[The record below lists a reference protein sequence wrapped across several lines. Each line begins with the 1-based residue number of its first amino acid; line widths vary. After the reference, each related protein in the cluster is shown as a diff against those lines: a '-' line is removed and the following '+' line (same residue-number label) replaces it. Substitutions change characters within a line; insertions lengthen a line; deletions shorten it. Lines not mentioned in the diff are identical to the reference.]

1 MPPSVTTAAL
11 VLQFVLLL
19 VGVGFVWRLAL
30 SPKARSQ
37 PALLPAW
44 EVSLSDF
51 FLFVWLV
58 ILGGLAGEYCVAL
71 YLKYHPLDQPH
82 QLILGTAGFHLGMLV
97 GIAGYQGAF
106 ARVRPRLSLL
116 TPGAV
121 KSGLATYLVAVPVLT
136 AVSLVWQGL
145 LQLCHVTA
153 KPQES
158 VELLRH
164 IESPPLRF
172 TLLFVA
178 ILVAPVSEELV
189 FRAGIFRYLR
199 TRFPRWAALLLPALL
214 FASLHLDLGSFV
226 PLVALALVFSFAY
239 ERTGQIGTTMVA
251 HALFNLNAALLVLAG
266 VDS

>member
-1 MPPSVTTAAL
+1 MPPPVTSAAL
-11 VLQFVLLL
+11 AIQFVLLIGGAGL
-19 VGVGFVWRLAL
+19 LWRLGL
-30 SPKARSQ
+30 SAAARRQ

-51 FLFVWLV
+51 FLFLWLV
-58 ILGGLAGEYCVAL
+58 ILGGLAGEYSVAL

-82 QLILGTAGFHLGMLV
+82 QLILGTAGFHLGLLV
-97 GIAGYQGAF
+97 GIAGYQGVF
-106 ARVRPRLSLL
+106 ARSRPRLSLL
-116 TPGAV
+116 TPGAL
-121 KSGLATYLVAVPVLT
+121 KSGLATFLVAVPVLT

-145 LQLCHVTA
+145 LQLCHITP

-164 IESPPLRF
+164 IESSPLRF

-178 ILVAPVSEELV
+178 IVVAPVSEELV

-226 PLVALALVFSFAY
+226 PLLALALVFSLAY
-239 ERTGQIGTTMVA
+239 ERTGTIGTTMVA
-251 HALFNLNAALLVLAG
+251 HALFNLNAAFLVLAG